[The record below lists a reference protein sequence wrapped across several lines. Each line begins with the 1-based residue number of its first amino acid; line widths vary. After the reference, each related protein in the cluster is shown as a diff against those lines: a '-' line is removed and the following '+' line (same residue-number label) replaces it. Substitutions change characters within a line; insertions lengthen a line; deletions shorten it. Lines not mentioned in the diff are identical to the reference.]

1 VAERGKWNMMLED
14 AHVLFHENKLDKA
27 LVRYMYLAETG
38 FELAINNAAFVLDY
52 IGKHYPG
59 ARLRVTFFKEKKA
72 TAFYW
77 LSVAHCAE

>member
-27 LVRYMYLAETG
+27 LVRYLYLAETG

-59 ARLRVTFFKEKKA
+59 VRLRVTFFNRNPRNGLD
-72 TAFYW
+72 W
-77 LSVAHCAE
+77 PSVAHRVE